1 MDIRTQR
8 LNEAF
13 NASGLTQTELCE
25 KTGLTKGAVSSYLSG
40 RYFPKQ
46 KTIERLAEALN
57 VSIPYLMGYNE
68 ADYTVYKASNDDSNE
83 TYYLEPEVAKM
94 AQELHDRPEMK
105 VLFDASKKLSKEDLE
120 AVTSIIEKLS
130 KK

>member
-25 KTGLTKGAVSSYLSG
+25 RTGLTKGAISSYLSG

-46 KTIERLAEALN
+46 KTIERLANALN
-57 VSIPYLMGYNE
+57 VSIPYLMGYAE
-68 ADYTVYKASNDDSNE
+68 ADYTVYKSSNDDAE
-83 TYYLEPEVAKM
+83 TYYLDPEVAEM

-105 VLFDASKKLSKEDLE
+105 VMFDAGRKLDKEDIE
-120 AVTSIIEKLS
+120 AVTILIEKLS
-130 KK
+130 RK

>member
-25 KTGLTKGAVSSYLSG
+25 KTGLTKGAISSYLSG

-46 KTIERLAEALN
+46 KATEALAEALN
-57 VSIPYLMGYNE
+57 VSIPYLMGYE
-68 ADYTVYKASNDDSNE
+68 EEPSPVEDKRQEMASDNPK
-83 TYYLEPEVAKM
+83 LRALLQ
-94 AQELHDRPEMK
+94 AGQ
-105 VLFDASKKLSKEDLE
+105 KLSPEDLDF
-120 AVTSIIEKLS
+120 AIEWMNRMANK
-130 KK
+130 